1 MSQDTSGPP
10 PLRGPGPMLFGMPAG
25 VGRWAFVLAGMS
37 IVALTLVTEPKL
49 A

>member
-25 VGRWAFVLAGMS
+25 TGRWMFVLAEML
-37 IVALTLVTEPKL
+37 IIALPCIKEPKL